1 MIVWDNLLVGI
12 AFTFFAALMGFVFML
27 LGVFLV
33 PKIMDRLTPNIN
45 EEKEI
50 VRGNL
55 AVAKYF
61 SSIAQ
66 AAILGMSIII
76 AAAIIAGFSG

>member
-1 MIVWDNLLVGI
+1 MIVWDNVLVGI
-12 AFTFFAALMGFVFML
+12 AFTFFAALMGFAFMLFGVFMI
-27 LGVFLV
+27 

-61 SSIAQ
+61 GSIAQ